1 MSMFSFGSIYRFIRS
16 REAVK
21 QRIMSQV
28 LSDYNRSKSTFQ
40 LCKSKWH
47 LNYSYV
53 TMFFV

>member
-53 TMFFV
+53 TMFFL